1 MWNVVLYDN
10 VTNSLLNDTNSANW
24 NVTVDT
30 AWPIYSNTT
39 IFYQPVITYSPY
51 QYSNFS
57 ITWTEANIAGVYI
70 ENNFTGTLIKTSMLG
85 SYPMYYY
92 NSTPLQAGR
101 HMFRFIANDSAGNT
115 NATGYINFTIGPA
128 GQLTSLSGITNDTY
142 PYSVTPACVGNLTY
156 NLYRNSSLAS
166 NNTAIELG
174 AAEYQWICNTTTN
187 SNYTFNSATVI
198 QSVSQAAF
206 FGSLTGISN
215 HTYSTTDTPVCA
227 GNLTSHLYL
236 NDSNTTTYNNIAIL
250 FGTGDY
256 LWTCNATA
264 NVNYTSSSI
273 TVEHSISQNTS
284 YGVNI
289 YLNGTR
295 NTNSG
300 YTYPSYVNIIG
311 NSTLRG
317 CGNITVYRN
326 NTFLFTNTPSSGSG
340 TTTFNELLAN
350 KTYNYTVNTTGN
362 VNCTANA
369 TGVSVY
375 VYMGKGDPSVY
386 IGVYIEN
393 TTFLNNGGT
402 YPVSREARGN
412 VSTIPGGIDLTF
424 ALYQDY
430 LTLLAWGNTTNETVN
445 TSTQLVGSYTYVYNT
460 SGGQNWTAGTS
471 ISKFLVISAATATT
485 VPSSGGGGGGGS
497 SNINTE
503 TGILT
508 KKYDS
513 IAISVP
519 KTITESD
526 LSVTSSSLTEINFD
540 VKERATDVTMTV
552 EKISD
557 VPASTGVVAGTS
569 YNYVKIEKTNLN
581 DSNIG
586 SAHIKFKVPKLW
598 LTNNS
603 IDSSTVSLYRF
614 TTQWD
619 KLATAKLSEDSNY
632 VYYQAETPGFSYFAI
647 AGTGAAVTTTL
658 PPTTIPP
665 ATTIPATTTTVIV
678 PSVGKVP
685 TELLIVLVL
694 IVIVVVVLLAVMRN
708 KKLQK
713 KIESN
718 L

>member
-30 AWPIYSNTT
+30 ARPLYSNN
-39 IFYQPVITYSPY
+39 YSQAVVTYSTY

-57 ITWTEANIAGVYI
+57 INWTDTNIAGFYI
-70 ENNFTGTLIKTSMLG
+70 ENNFTAGTLVNTSMSSSGNLV
-85 SYPMYYY
+85 YTY
-92 NSTPLQAGR
+92 NSTPLAAGTYQY
-101 HMFRFIANDSAGNT
+101 RFVANDSAGNT
-115 NATGYINFTIGPA
+115 NATTVAYFTIGA
-128 GQLTSLSGITNDTY
+128 GNQFISLSGITNDTY
-142 PYSVTPACVGNLTY
+142 PYSVTPACVGNLTA

-166 NNTAIELG
+166 NNTAIGLG
-174 AAEYQWICNTTTN
+174 AGVYQWVCNTTTN
-187 SNYTFNSATVI
+187 ANYTSNSTTVI
-198 QSVSQAAF
+198 QLVSQAAF

-236 NDSNTTTYNNIAIL
+236 NDSNTTAYNNIAIL
-250 FGTGDY
+250 FGAGDY
-256 LWTCNATA
+256 LWTCNATS

-273 TVEHSISQNTS
+273 TVVHSISQNTS

-295 NTNSG
+295 NTNSS

-375 VYMGKGDPSVY
+375 VYMNKGDPSAY
-386 IGVYIEN
+386 IGVYIDN
-393 TTFLNNGGT
+393 STLGNNEGT
-402 YPVSREARGN
+402 YPISREARGN
-412 VSTIPGGIDLTF
+412 VSTIPGGLDLTF

-430 LTLLAWGNTTNETVN
+430 LTLLAQGSTTNETAN
-445 TSTQLVGSYTYVYNT
+445 ASTQPVGSYAYVYNT

-471 ISKFLVISAATATT
+471 ITKFLVISVVTATT
-485 VPSSGGGGGGGS
+485 TPSSGGGGGGS

-513 IAISVP
+513 IAISIP

-526 LSVTSSSLTEINFD
+526 LSVTSSSLTEINFY
-540 VKERATDVTMTV
+540 VKERVTDVAMTV
-552 EKISD
+552 EKISGL
-557 VPASTGVVAGTS
+557 PASTGAVAGTS

-619 KLATAKLSEDSNY
+619 KLATAKLNEDSNY

-678 PSVGKVP
+678 PSVGKVS

-694 IVIVVVVLLAVMRN
+694 IVIVVVVLIAVMRS